1 MGSAQLAGGGAGT
14 VLCDAGFPRE
24 NLIFTKICT
33 VLKHK
38 SDNQVQQ
45 E

>member
-24 NLIFTKICT
+24 NLIFTRSRNPKT
-33 VLKHK
+33 G
-38 SDNQVQQ
+38 SQT
-45 E
+45 ES